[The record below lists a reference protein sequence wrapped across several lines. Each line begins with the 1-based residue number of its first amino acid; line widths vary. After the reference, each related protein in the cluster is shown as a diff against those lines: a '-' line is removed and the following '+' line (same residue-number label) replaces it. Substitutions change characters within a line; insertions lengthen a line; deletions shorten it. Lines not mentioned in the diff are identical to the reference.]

1 MRINK
6 LGIRKKHKMMG
17 CCILGLCS
25 SHQLHS
31 LSPTSNGKNSPISP
45 TDPIHRLLLN
55 SRKPI
60 FHPTV
65 VPTTK
70 PGSTDVVERA
80 AVWDATSQ
88 SNASSPSVPATYSSR
103 PRNKSSSPI
112 AFASAYQVRKG
123 GPRSRV
129 RGEKAIQ
136 RSGRALSVCYN
147 TRVPL
152 RCGWFAIPL
161 RSTLSSKHV
170 QRGKGEKARRCR
182 GCGV

>member
-1 MRINK
+1 
-6 LGIRKKHKMMG
+6 MMG
-17 CCILGLCS
+17 RCILGLYS

-31 LSPTSNGKNSPISP
+31 SFPTSNGKNSPISP
-45 TDPIHRLLLN
+45 TDPIRMLLLN
-55 SRKPI
+55 SRTPI
-60 FHPTV
+60 SHPTV
-65 VPTTK
+65 KPATK
-70 PGSTDVVERA
+70 PGSIDVVERA

>member
-1 MRINK
+1 MFIA
-6 LGIRKKHKMMG
+6 
-17 CCILGLCS
+17 S
-25 SHQLHS
+25 AS
-31 LSPTSNGKNSPISP
+31 LLIAHIQRRNSPISP
-45 TDPIHRLLLN
+45 NDPIHMLLLN
-55 SRKPI
+55 SRTPI
-60 FHPTV
+60 SHPTV
-65 VPTTK
+65 KRTTK
-70 PGSTDVVERA
+70 SGSTDVVERA

-88 SNASSPSVPATYSSR
+88 SKASSPSVPATCSSR
-103 PRNKSSSPI
+103 PRYKSSSPI

-129 RGEKAIQ
+129 RGEKAVQ

-161 RSTLSSKHV
+161 RCTLSSKHV
-170 QRGKGEKARRCR
+170 QRGKGGKARCCR